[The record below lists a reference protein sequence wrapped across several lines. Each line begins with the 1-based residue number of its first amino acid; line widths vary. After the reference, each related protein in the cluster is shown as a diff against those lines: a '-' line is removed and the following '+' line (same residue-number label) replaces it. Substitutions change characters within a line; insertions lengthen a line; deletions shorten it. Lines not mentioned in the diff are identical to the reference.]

1 MNPLFL
7 LISLFLPLMV
17 YGLARAIPRSTRA
30 VLVRPALS
38 SFDPRCPRSTRAV
51 LVRPAPFAKS
61 RYRAF
66 RHFVTTFAHESALD
80 SWTYS
85 FAKSCKH
92 DFANEYVHGRTVL
105 FHNSID
111 PLKPQ

>member
-17 YGLARAIPRSTRA
+17 YGLARAI
-30 VLVRPALS
+30 
-38 SFDPRCPRSTRAV
+38 PRSTRAV